1 MKITF
6 GPNDYI
12 EMVGSG
18 ENGELTKQELDVFK
32 FALERRI
39 ELEGTKQKPETKPF
53 AKTPTSSNSL
63 NA

>member
-6 GPNDYI
+6 GPDDYI
-12 EMVGSG
+12 EILGSA
-18 ENGELTKQELDVFK
+18 ENGELTKQELDIFK

-39 ELEGTKQKPETKPF
+39 ELEETKPF